1 MKEQMTI
8 QFYFENKPFYDLV
21 KDSSST
27 IFSQSLDA
35 NDIHQPSFVLSE
47 TGSAVPDTNGWPQ
60 VQAGMLV
67 ACTGIVKFCLDTMD
81 AQFDASFDNLLQ
93 MNFYKPQHLDFTVE
107 QADDQLRKSSFSIT
121 GYFSPKERK
130 KRIEQHM
137 SALRLK
143 FV

>member
-1 MKEQMTI
+1 M
-8 QFYFENKPFYDLV
+8 FEVDLWQRVEPFYDLV

-27 IFSQSLDA
+27 IFSHSLDA

-47 TGSAVPDTNGWPQ
+47 TGSAVPNTNGWPQ

-81 AQFDASFDNLLQ
+81 AQFDASLDNLLQ
-93 MNFYKPQHLDFTVE
+93 KNFYKPQHLDFTVE

-121 GYFSPKERK
+121 GYFSPKQRQERI
-130 KRIEQHM
+130 KRHFD
-137 SALRLK
+137 SLREKLE
-143 FV
+143 

>member
-1 MKEQMTI
+1 MIWSRI
-8 QFYFENKPFYDLV
+8 Q
-21 KDSSST
+21 
-27 IFSQSLDA
+27 
-35 NDIHQPSFVLSE
+35 
-47 TGSAVPDTNGWPQ
+47 AVPYFHNHWLLMMSINQVLFNTNGWPQ

-121 GYFSPKERK
+121 GYFSPKQRQERI
-130 KRIEQHM
+130 KRHFD
-137 SALRLK
+137 SLREK
-143 FV
+143 FE